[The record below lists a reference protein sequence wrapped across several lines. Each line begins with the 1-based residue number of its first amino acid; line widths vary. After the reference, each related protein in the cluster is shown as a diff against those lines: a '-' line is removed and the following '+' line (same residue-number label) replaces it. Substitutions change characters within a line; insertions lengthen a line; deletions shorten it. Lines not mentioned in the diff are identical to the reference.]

1 MSKIVIIG
9 AGAMGSAFALPCLDN
24 NHDINIVGTHLE
36 NEFIDNLKKN
46 NNLHLGLN
54 VQIPKEIKLFKFDKF
69 DELLKSN
76 VDLIVLGIS
85 SKGIEWVS
93 DQLSRIY
100 KDSRTPKLLMLT
112 KGLSIHNNHYELLVD
127 KLERLLTERKI
138 TNVNISAVGGPCLAA
153 GLANRV
159 HSSVVIANK
168 DIHVAKQIADML
180 NTNYYH
186 TSHSDDLN
194 GVEVSAAIK
203 NIFSMAVG
211 AAKGLCSQNI
221 SNEVREKN
229 YLNTASALVKQS
241 IYEMEIFVQHLKGK
255 KETVKGLAGLGDLY
269 VSSGGG
275 RNAKMGSY
283 IGEGLTFSEA
293 KKTKME
299 KVTVEGA
306 DLALEIGSKVNE
318 DFSRRDLPLMLG
330 MINAIINDKK
340 LETRTFDLSTGD
352 FVMFPS
358 SLFHRTTP
366 FSSSKKRVCFAFDL
380 APDEL
385 IS

>member
-1 MSKIVIIG
+1 MSKILIIG

-36 NEFIDNLKKN
+36 NNFIDELKN
-46 NNLHLGLN
+46 NNNFHPGLN
-54 VQIPKEIKLFKFDKF
+54 TKIPKDIKIFKFNMF
-69 DELLKSN
+69 DELMKSN

-100 KDSRTPKLLMLT
+100 KNIKMPNLLMLT
-112 KGLSIHNNHYELLVD
+112 KGLSIHENNYELLVD
-127 KLERLLTERKI
+127 KLERLLLSKGIKEA
-138 TNVNISAVGGPCLAA
+138 NISAVGGPCLAA
-153 GLANRV
+153 GLANRI
-159 HSSVVIANK
+159 HSSVIIANK
-168 DIHVAKQIADML
+168 NIQVAKKIADML

-186 TSHSDDLN
+186 TSYSDDLN

-211 AAKGLCSQNI
+211 SAKGLCSNNV

-229 YLNTASALVKQS
+229 YLNTASALIKQS
-241 IYEMEIFVQHLKGK
+241 IYEMEIFVEHLKGK

-283 IGEGLTFSEA
+283 IGDGLTFSEA

-299 KVTVEGA
+299 NVTVEGA
-306 DLALEIGSKVNE
+306 DLAKEIAKKVNQ
-318 DFSRRDLPLMLG
+318 DFDKKTLPLMIG
-330 MINAIINDKK
+330 MINAVVDDKK
-340 LETRTFDLSTGD
+340 LELDWESFR
-352 FVMFPS
+352 
-358 SLFHRTTP
+358 
-366 FSSSKKRVCFAFDL
+366 
-380 APDEL
+380 
-385 IS
+385 

>member
-36 NEFIDNLKKN
+36 NDFINNLKKN
-46 NNLHLGLN
+46 EYLHPGLN
-54 VQIPKEIKLFKFDKF
+54 TKIPKEINIFGFEKFD
-69 DELLKSN
+69 DLLRSN

-85 SKGIEWVS
+85 SKGIDWTA
-93 DQLSRIY
+93 DQLSRLFS
-100 KDSRTPKLLMLT
+100 KKKLPKLLMLT
-112 KGLSIHNNHYELLVD
+112 KGLSIYKNNYELLVD
-127 KLERLLTERKI
+127 KLERLLSEKGI
-138 TNVNISAVGGPCLAA
+138 KEIDISAVGGPCLAT

-168 DIHVAKQIADML
+168 DIKEAKKIADML

-186 TSHSDDLN
+186 TSYSDDLN

-211 AAKGLCSQNI
+211 AAKGLCSSSI
-221 SNEVREKN
+221 SDEVREKN
-229 YLNTASALVKQS
+229 YLNTASALIKQS
-241 IYEMEIFVQHLKGK
+241 IHEMEIFVEHLKGK

-275 RNAKMGSY
+275 RNAKMGAF
-283 IGEGLTFSEA
+283 IGQGLTFSQV

-299 KVTVEGA
+299 KITVEGA
-306 DLALEIGSKVNE
+306 DLAKEIAEKVKE
-318 DFSRRDLPLMLG
+318 DFDEKKLPLMLS
-330 MINAIINDKK
+330 MINAIVQDKK
-340 LETRTFDLSTGD
+340 LELNWE
-352 FVMFPS
+352 
-358 SLFHRTTP
+358 
-366 FSSSKKRVCFAFDL
+366 AFR
-380 APDEL
+380 
-385 IS
+385 

>member
-24 NHDINIVGTHLE
+24 NHDINIIGTHLE
-36 NEFIDNLKKN
+36 NEFISNLKKN
-46 NNLHLGLN
+46 NNMHAGLN
-54 VQIPKEIKLFKFDKF
+54 CKIPEGVKIFEFDKF
-69 DELLKSN
+69 DSLLKSN

-85 SKGIEWVS
+85 SKGINWVS

-100 KDSRTPKLLMLT
+100 KDNKMPNILMLT
-112 KGLSIHNNHYELLVD
+112 KGLSIFENKYELLVD
-127 KLERLLTERKI
+127 KLERLLFSKGIKEA
-138 TNVNISAVGGPCLAA
+138 NISAVGGPCLAA

-168 DIHVAKQIADML
+168 DIKTAKNIADML

-186 TSHSDDLN
+186 TSHSNDIN

-211 AAKGLCSQNI
+211 ASKGLCSNNI
-221 SNEVREKN
+221 SDEVREKN
-229 YLNTASALVKQS
+229 YLNTASALIKQS
-241 IYEMEIFVQHLKGK
+241 IHEMEIFVEHLKGN

-283 IGEGLTFSEA
+283 IGQGLKFSEA

-306 DLALEIGSKVNE
+306 DLAIEIAQKVKE
-318 DFSRRDLPLMLG
+318 DFNEKQLPLMIG
-330 MINAIINDKK
+330 MINSIVEDKQ
-340 LETRTFDLSTGD
+340 LVLNWESFR
-352 FVMFPS
+352 
-358 SLFHRTTP
+358 
-366 FSSSKKRVCFAFDL
+366 
-380 APDEL
+380 
-385 IS
+385 

>member
-36 NEFIDNLKKN
+36 NEFLDDLQRNK
-46 NNLHLGLN
+46 NLHPGLN
-54 VQIPKEIKLFKFDKF
+54 IEIPHEIKIFKFNKF
-69 DELLKSN
+69 EELLKSN

-85 SKGIEWVS
+85 SKGIEWVAE
-93 DQLSRIY
+93 QLSKIY
-100 KDSRTPKLLMLT
+100 IDKQIPKILMLT
-112 KGLSIHNNHYELLVD
+112 KGLSIYKNQYELLVD
-127 KLERLLTERKI
+127 KLLRLLKERGISK
-138 TNVNISAVGGPCLAA
+138 VNISAVGGPCLAT

-168 DIHVAKQIADML
+168 DPQTAKKIADML

-186 TSHSDDLN
+186 TSYSSDIN

-211 AAKGLCSQNI
+211 AAKGLCSNNASKEI
-221 SNEVREKN
+221 REKN
-229 YLNTASALVKQS
+229 YLNTASALIKQS
-241 IYEMEIFVQHLKGK
+241 VYEMEIFVEYLKGK

-275 RNAKMGSY
+275 RNAKMGAY

-299 KVTVEGA
+299 KITVEGA
-306 DLALEIGSKVNE
+306 DLAKEIAKKVNE
-318 DFSRRDLPLMLG
+318 DFDENKLPLMLG
-330 MINAIINDKK
+330 MINAIVEDKN
-340 LETRTFDLSTGD
+340 LELNWE
-352 FVMFPS
+352 
-358 SLFHRTTP
+358 
-366 FSSSKKRVCFAFDL
+366 AFR
-380 APDEL
+380 
-385 IS
+385 

>member
-24 NHDINIVGTHLE
+24 NHDTSIVGTHLE
-36 NEFIDNLKKN
+36 NEFIDILKNN
-46 NNLHLGLN
+46 NNLHPGLN
-54 VQIPKEIKLFKFDKF
+54 TKIPEGIKIFKFDKF
-69 DELLKSN
+69 ADLMNSN

-93 DQLSRIY
+93 DQLSKIY
-100 KDSRTPKLLMLT
+100 KDSEIPKLLMLT
-112 KGLSIHNNHYELLVD
+112 KGLSIYENKYELLVD
-127 KLERLLTERKI
+127 KLERLLISKGI
-138 TNVNISAVGGPCLAA
+138 KKSNISAVGGPCLAA

-159 HSSVVIANK
+159 HSSVVVANK
-168 DIHVAKQIADML
+168 NLNTAKKIADML

-186 TSHSDDLN
+186 TSYSNDIN

-211 AAKGLCSQNI
+211 AAKGLCSNNV
-221 SNEVREKN
+221 SDVVREKN
-229 YLNTASALVKQS
+229 YLNTASALIKQS
-241 IYEMEIFVQHLKGK
+241 IHEMEIFVEHLKGK

-283 IGEGLTFSEA
+283 IGEGMKFSEA

-306 DLALEIGSKVNE
+306 DLAIEISKKVNE
-318 DFSRRDLPLMLG
+318 EFNKKKLPLMLG
-330 MINAIINDKK
+330 MINSIVEDKK
-340 LETRTFDLSTGD
+340 LELDWESFR
-352 FVMFPS
+352 
-358 SLFHRTTP
+358 
-366 FSSSKKRVCFAFDL
+366 
-380 APDEL
+380 
-385 IS
+385 

>member
-1 MSKIVIIG
+1 MAKIVIIG

-36 NEFIDNLKKN
+36 NDFIEQLNKSK
-46 NNLHLGLN
+46 NLHPGLN
-54 VQIPKEIKLFKFDKF
+54 TQIPQEIKIFKFEKF
-69 DELLKSN
+69 KELFKSN

-93 DQLSRIY
+93 DQLSKLY
-100 KDSRTPKLLMLT
+100 KDTAIPKLLMLT
-112 KGLSIHNNHYELLVD
+112 KGLSIYNNQYELLVD
-127 KLERLLTERKI
+127 KLQRLLAVRGIKNI
-138 TNVNISAVGGPCLAA
+138 DISAVGGPCLAT

-168 DIHVAKQIADML
+168 NVQTAKKIADML
-180 NTNYYH
+180 NTHYYH

-211 AAKGLCSQNI
+211 AAKGLCSENI
-221 SNEVREKN
+221 SDEVREKN
-229 YLNTASALVKQS
+229 YLNTASALIKQS
-241 IYEMEIFVQHLKGK
+241 IHEMEIFVEHLKGK

-275 RNAKMGSY
+275 RNAKMGFY
-283 IGEGLTFSEA
+283 IGEGLTFSQA

-306 DLALEIGSKVNE
+306 DLAKEIAKKVNE
-318 DFSRRDLPLMLG
+318 DFDKKKLPLMLS
-330 MINAIINDKK
+330 MINAIVKDQK
-340 LETRTFDLSTGD
+340 LDLNWE
-352 FVMFPS
+352 
-358 SLFHRTTP
+358 LFR
-366 FSSSKKRVCFAFDL
+366 
-380 APDEL
+380 
-385 IS
+385 

>member
-24 NHDINIVGTHLE
+24 NHDVNIVGTHLE
-36 NEFIDNLKKN
+36 NEFIDNLKSQDN
-46 NNLHLGLN
+46 FHSGLN
-54 VQIPKEIKLFKFDKF
+54 IKIDKKIKIHKFKELTKLLDKEI
-69 DELLKSN
+69 
-76 VDLIVLGIS
+76 DLIVLGIS

-93 DQLSRIY
+93 EQLGKIY
-100 KDSRTPKLLMLT
+100 KNKKIPNLLMLT
-112 KGLSIHNNHYELLVD
+112 KGLSIHNNNYELLVD
-127 KLERLLTERKI
+127 KLKRLLADNGINKTD
-138 TNVNISAVGGPCLAA
+138 ISAVGGPCLAA

-159 HSSVVIANK
+159 HSSVVIANEN
-168 DIHVAKQIADML
+168 IQTAKKIADML
-180 NTNYYH
+180 NTSYYH
-186 TSHSDDLN
+186 TSYSNDLN

-211 AAKGLCSQNI
+211 AAKGLCSKNI
-221 SNEVREKN
+221 SSDVREKN
-229 YLNTASALVKQS
+229 YLNTSSALIKQS
-241 IYEMEIFVQHLKGK
+241 IHEMEVFVEFLKGK

-306 DLALEIGSKVNE
+306 DLAIEIAKKVNE
-318 DFSRRDLPLMLG
+318 DFDDKKLPLMLA
-330 MINAIINDKK
+330 MINAIVEDKK
-340 LETRTFDLSTGD
+340 LELNWE
-352 FVMFPS
+352 
-358 SLFHRTTP
+358 
-366 FSSSKKRVCFAFDL
+366 AFR
-380 APDEL
+380 
-385 IS
+385 

>member
-9 AGAMGSAFALPCLDN
+9 AGAMGAAFALPCLDN

-36 NEFIDNLKKN
+36 NDFIDQLKKN
-46 NNLHLGLN
+46 NNFHPGLN
-54 VQIPKEIKLFKFDKF
+54 TEIPKEIKIFKFEKF
-69 DELLKSN
+69 DDLLKSK

-85 SKGIEWVS
+85 SKGIEWVA
-93 DQLSRIY
+93 DQLSRIFNDG
-100 KDSRTPKLLMLT
+100 KTPELLMLT
-112 KGLSIHNNHYELLVD
+112 KGLSIYKNQYELLVD
-127 KLERLLTERKI
+127 KLERLLADRDIKK
-138 TNVNISAVGGPCLAA
+138 VNISAVGGPCLAA

-168 DIHVAKQIADML
+168 NIQTAKKIADML

-186 TSHSDDLN
+186 TSYSDDLN

-211 AAKGLCSQNI
+211 TAKGLCSKNI

-229 YLNTASALVKQS
+229 YLNTASALIKQS
-241 IYEMEIFVQHLKGK
+241 IHEMEIFVEHLNGK

-306 DLALEIGSKVNE
+306 DLAKEISKKVNE
-318 DFSRRDLPLMLG
+318 DFDRKKLPLMLG
-330 MINAIINDKK
+330 MINAIVDDKK
-340 LETRTFDLSTGD
+340 LELDWESFR
-352 FVMFPS
+352 
-358 SLFHRTTP
+358 
-366 FSSSKKRVCFAFDL
+366 
-380 APDEL
+380 
-385 IS
+385 

>member
-36 NEFIDNLKKN
+36 DEFIDNLKNN
-46 NNLHLGLN
+46 NNLHPGLN
-54 VQIPKEIKLFKFDKF
+54 TEIPQGIKIFKFEKF
-69 DELLKSN
+69 NELLKFN

-93 DQLSRIY
+93 DQLSKLY
-100 KDSRTPKLLMLT
+100 KDTKIPKLLMLT
-112 KGLSIHNNHYELLVD
+112 KGLSIHSGHYELLVD
-127 KLERLLTERKI
+127 KLERLLDNKGI
-138 TNVNISAVGGPCLAA
+138 SNVNISAVGGPCLAA

-168 DIHVAKQIADML
+168 DIQTAKKIADMF

-186 TSHSDDLN
+186 TSHSNDLN

-211 AAKGLCSQNI
+211 AAKGLCSNNV

-229 YLNTASALVKQS
+229 YLNTASALIKQS
-241 IYEMEIFVQHLKGK
+241 IHEMEIFVEHLKGK

-293 KKTKME
+293 KKLKME

-306 DLALEIGSKVNE
+306 DLAKEIAKKVNK
-318 DFSRRDLPLMLG
+318 DFDKKKLPLMIG
-330 MINAIINDKK
+330 MINAIVEDKK
-340 LETRTFDLSTGD
+340 LELDWESFR
-352 FVMFPS
+352 
-358 SLFHRTTP
+358 
-366 FSSSKKRVCFAFDL
+366 
-380 APDEL
+380 
-385 IS
+385 